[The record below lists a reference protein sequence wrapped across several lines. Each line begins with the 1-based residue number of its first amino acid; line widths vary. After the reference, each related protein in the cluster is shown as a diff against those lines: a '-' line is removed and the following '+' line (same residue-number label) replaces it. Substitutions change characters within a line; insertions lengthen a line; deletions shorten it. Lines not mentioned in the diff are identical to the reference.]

1 MRIPAL
7 LIPLILCSCQASGG
21 SGPDQRN
28 VRYSVKRN
36 RADAKAKVHYVVEAT
51 LSGRGSRIESHI
63 LAVYDTK
70 WVTLNLGE
78 APESGREIEIAGD
91 ADDPLPAEVGQFTGK
106 ILAVRCKEAGNAKV
120 DVDFRVYEVQHGHV
134 VAKKRSKDPLAEG
147 EIKEL
152 ELPW

>member
-21 SGPDQRN
+21 SGSDQGG
-28 VRYSVKRN
+28 VRYSAKRN

-51 LSGRGSRIESHI
+51 LSGRGSKIESHI
-63 LAVYDTK
+63 LAVCDAR

-78 APESGREIEIAGD
+78 ASDSGKEIEIAGD

-106 ILAVRCKEAGNAKV
+106 ILAVRCKEAANSKV
-120 DVDFRVYEVQHGHV
+120 DVDFRVYEVQHGHI
-134 VAKKRSKDPLAEG
+134 VARERSKDSLAEG